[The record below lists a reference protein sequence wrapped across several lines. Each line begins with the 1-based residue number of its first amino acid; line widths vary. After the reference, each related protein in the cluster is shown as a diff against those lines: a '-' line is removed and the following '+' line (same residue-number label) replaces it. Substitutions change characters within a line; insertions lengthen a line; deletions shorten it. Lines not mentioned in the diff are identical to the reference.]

1 MSLFACQQA
10 GFRRRGTVREKLRQ
24 PERAANRGRS
34 EAYLLPVMG
43 DHDTYRDD
51 ITVSTGKFYFP
62 QEAGGPSTEV
72 GGRDEGGRQKRER
85 HRQLAV
91 WASKLVFEGP
101 LQEGGT
107 YQELQPAWSW
117 DFLQ

>member
-62 QEAGGPSTEV
+62 QEAGDPPLRLEEETRV
-72 GGRDEGGRQKRER
+72 GGKREKDTDIWR
-85 HRQLAV
+85 CGR
-91 WASKLVFEGP
+91 AS
-101 LQEGGT
+101 
-107 YQELQPAWSW
+107 
-117 DFLQ
+117 